1 MAQDP
6 KSGDQAEAPVT
17 SRKRFIIMI
26 VTVLALISGGAVWY
40 YMQQQHAP
48 GKKEA
53 ELAKL
58 KEAAKTPVFVTMDTF
73 TVNLQDK
80 PEERLLQLDLS
91 LQVANPE
98 VAELLKVQMPAVRN
112 RLLMLLTN
120 KKATEISTTEGKK
133 QLSSQI
139 AAEVRKPF
147 ITGTKPQKV
156 LGVFFTSFVIQ

>member
-17 SRKRFIIMI
+17 SRKRLIIMI
-26 VTVLALISGGAVWY
+26 AAVLALIGGGAAWY
-40 YMQQQHAP
+40 FMQQEYAP
-48 GKKEA
+48 DKKE
-53 ELAKL
+53 AKL

-91 LQVANPE
+91 LQVASPE

-112 RLLMLLTN
+112 RLLMLLAN

-139 AAEVRKPF
+139 ADEVRKPF
-147 ITGTKPQKV
+147 VAGTKPQKV

>member
-6 KSGDQAEAPVT
+6 KSGDQAEVPVT
-17 SRKRFIIMI
+17 SRKRLIIMI
-26 VTVLALISGGAVWY
+26 AAVLALISGGAAWY
-40 YMQQQHAP
+40 FMQQEYAP
-48 GKKEA
+48 DKKE
-53 ELAKL
+53 AKL
-58 KEAAKTPVFVTMDTF
+58 KEVAKTPIFVTMDTF

-80 PEERLLQLDLS
+80 PEERLLQLDVS
-91 LQVANPE
+91 LQVDSPE

-112 RLLMLLTN
+112 RLLMLLAN

-139 AAEVRKPF
+139 ADEVRKPF
-147 ITGTKPQKV
+147 VAGTKPQKV

>member
-6 KSGDQAEAPVT
+6 KSGEQAEAPVT

-26 VTVLALISGGAVWY
+26 VAVLALISGGAVWY
-40 YMQQQHAP
+40 YMQQEHAP
-48 GKKEA
+48 DKKED
-53 ELAKL
+53 KL
-58 KEAAKTPVFVTMDTF
+58 KEAAKTPVFVSMDTF

-80 PEERLLQLDLS
+80 PDERLLQLDMS
-91 LQVANPE
+91 LQVASPE

-112 RLLMLLTN
+112 RLLMLLTS
-120 KKATEISTTEGKK
+120 KKSIEISTTEGKK

-147 ITGTKPQKV
+147 VAGTKPQKV

>member
-6 KSGDQAEAPVT
+6 KSGDQAEAPAA
-17 SRKRFIIMI
+17 SRKKFIIMI
-26 VTVLALISGGAVWY
+26 AAVLVLASGGSAWY
-40 YMQQQHAP
+40 FMHQKYGP
-48 GKKEA
+48 NKKE
-53 ELAKL
+53 AKL

-80 PEERLLQLDLS
+80 PDERLLQLDMS
-91 LQVANPE
+91 LQVVSPE

-112 RLLMLLTN
+112 RLLMLLTS
-120 KKATEISTTEGKK
+120 KKAIEISTMEGKK
-133 QLSSQI
+133 QLSDQI

-147 ITGTKPQKV
+147 IAGAKPQKV